1 MEMMISKKSVIDLL
15 MEYKEESLNQG
26 LEFDESV
33 GLEQLFSEVLDDV
46 ISYMIG
52 IFDMEVNNNES
63 TCYKISS

>member
-1 MEMMISKKSVIDLL
+1 MEMMISKKRVIDLL

-46 ISYMIG
+46 ILFMVE
-52 IFDMEVNNNES
+52 IFDMEVMMDEM
-63 TCYKISS
+63 

>member
-1 MEMMISKKSVIDLL
+1 MEMMISKKKVIDLL

-46 ISYMIG
+46 ILFMVE
-52 IFDMEVNNNES
+52 IFDMEV
-63 TCYKISS
+63 KIDEM

>member
-63 TCYKISS
+63 TCYKI

>member
-26 LEFDESV
+26 LEFDASV

-46 ISYMIG
+46 ILFMVE
-52 IFDMEVNNNES
+52 IFERGE
-63 TCYKISS
+63 